1 MDTNT
6 RIFTPEEV
14 VHHQLEAYNARDI
27 DAFMV
32 NWADDALYILHPST
46 LLASG
51 AAEIRERHL
60 IRFEEPNLFGRLISR
75 TVLNNTVVD
84 MEMVSRTFPE
94 GPGHIEAICIYE
106 VENNKIAKAW
116 FIMGSPV
123 LDPKS

>member
-1 MDTNT
+1 MGTNAK
-6 RIFTPEEV
+6 IFTPEEIIQK
-14 VHHQLEAYNARDI
+14 QLEAYNARDI
-27 DAFMV
+27 DAFML
-32 NWADDALYILHPST
+32 NWANDALYFLHPST

-75 TVLNNTVVD
+75 TILNNTVVD
-84 MEMVSRTFPE
+84 IEIVSRTFPE
-94 GPGHIEAICIYE
+94 GAGYIEAVCIYE

-123 LDPKS
+123 LDPKQ